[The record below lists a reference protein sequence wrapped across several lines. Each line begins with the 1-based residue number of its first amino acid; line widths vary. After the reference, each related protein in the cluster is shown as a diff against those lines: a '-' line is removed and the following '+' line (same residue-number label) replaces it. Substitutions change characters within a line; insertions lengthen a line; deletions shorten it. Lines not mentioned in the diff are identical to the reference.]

1 MPPETSRATR
11 RPRSSSGTG
20 VGSSGTSGL
29 SLRRPR
35 VADQVQDLARRPLD
49 VVVGDHVVVVGGL
62 GHLALSDPAARGKVF
77 GRLAPPLL
85 LALPQLPLRGRDY
98 KDRDRVGNEA
108 EHLLGAL

>member
-35 VADQVQDLARRPLD
+35 AADQVQDLGRRPLD

-62 GHLALSDPAARGKVF
+62 GHLALGDPAARGEDF
-77 GRLAPPLL
+77 GRLAPSLILVFTLL
-85 LALPQLPLRGRDY
+85 VLLMTADT
-98 KDRDRVGNEA
+98 DNDRV
-108 EHLLGAL
+108 